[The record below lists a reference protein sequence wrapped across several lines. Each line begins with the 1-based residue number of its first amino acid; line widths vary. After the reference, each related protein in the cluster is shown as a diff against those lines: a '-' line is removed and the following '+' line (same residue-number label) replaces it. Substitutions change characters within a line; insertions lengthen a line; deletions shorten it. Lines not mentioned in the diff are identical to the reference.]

1 MTKHLT
7 NGTAQISQNDEQGT
21 ITVRFM
27 GFGNFSVGEQMFGNS
42 RQGANA
48 ALRFIRERGFRVI

>member
-1 MTKHLT
+1 MDKHLT

-42 RQGANA
+42 RQGATA

>member
-1 MTKHLT
+1 MTKQLT
-7 NGTAQISQNDEQGT
+7 LGTAQITQNDEAGT

-27 GFGNFSVGEQMFGNS
+27 NMGSFVVGEQMFGNS

-48 ALRFIRERGFRVI
+48 ALKFCRVNALRVL